1 MHTLAARGPTLN
13 LHLMHLH
20 RRSVTSLFSNLVTR
34 PTGRAI
40 RTGVESQLA
49 EMEGEPRPCLSIL
62 DFSQVRVLDYSCA
75 DEIVAKLL
83 LRFLGDERPAEAFFV
98 VRGIQE
104 HHEDAIEAV
113 LERHSLLLVAEDD
126 AGTVKLLGAANPVHR
141 AAWDSLM
148 RRGRAGPAEVAADT
162 GLSEDAVTATLSALV
177 TQRVVTP
184 HADGTV
190 SPLAMLLDEA
200 EEKKS

>member
-1 MHTLAARGPTLN
+1 MLE
-13 LHLMHLH
+13 H

-62 DFSQVRVLDYSCA
+62 DFSQVRILDYSCA

-83 LRFLGDERPAEAFFV
+83 LRFLGDERPAEAFLV

-104 HHEDAIEAV
+104 HHEEAIEAV

-126 AGTVKLLGAANPVHR
+126 AGVVKLLGAPNPVHR
-141 AAWDSLM
+141 AAWDSLV
-148 RRGRAGPAEVAADT
+148 RRRRAGTSEVAADT
-162 GLSEDAVTATLSALV
+162 GLSEDAVDATLAGLV
-177 TQRVVTP
+177 AQRVATRHP
-184 HADGTV
+184 DGTV
-190 SPLAMLLDEA
+190 SPLAVWL
-200 EEKKS
+200 EES

>member
-1 MHTLAARGPTLN
+1 MQPARGPSLSID
-13 LHLMHLH
+13 LSLVH

-40 RTGVESQLA
+40 RTGVESQIA
-49 EMEGEPRPCLSIL
+49 EIEAGAACLSIL

-83 LRFLGDERPAEAFFV
+83 LRFSGDDRPAEAFFV

-104 HHEDAIEAV
+104 HHEEAIEAV
-113 LERHSLLLVAEDD
+113 LERHDLLLVAQDE
-126 AGTVKLLGAANPVHR
+126 AGEWRLLGAANPVHR
-141 AAWDSLM
+141 AVWDALL
-148 RRGRAGPAEVAADT
+148 RLGRSAAAAVAGEA
-162 GLSEDAVTATLSALV
+162 GLAGEAVEATLAAFAA
-177 TQRVVTP
+177 QRVVTR

-190 SPLAMLLDEA
+190 SPVSLLLM
-200 EEKKS
+200 EE